1 MFRNIFL
8 VVVFVVVVTLS
19 SQYFPVKPLGQ
30 EQLNDNE
37 LGNKE
42 WQVPP
47 FLHGFFKHGFSK
59 LILLIIYKK
68 KIYKYTYL
76 YT

>member
-8 VVVFVVVVTLS
+8 VVVVVAALS

-30 EQLNDNE
+30 EQLNDND

-59 LILLIIYKK
+59 
-68 KIYKYTYL
+68 
-76 YT
+76 

>member
-42 WQVPP
+42 
-47 FLHGFFKHGFSK
+47 
-59 LILLIIYKK
+59 
-68 KIYKYTYL
+68 
-76 YT
+76 

>member
-8 VVVFVVVVTLS
+8 VVVVVAALS

-30 EQLNDNE
+30 EQLNDND

-42 WQVPP
+42 
-47 FLHGFFKHGFSK
+47 
-59 LILLIIYKK
+59 
-68 KIYKYTYL
+68 
-76 YT
+76 